1 MFPATSRTFTH
12 AVSLVTVLLSLS
24 ACSPEKEKPKAN
36 PSVPVSVAT
45 AARKDVPVQ
54 LKAIGNIEPFNS
66 VAIKS
71 QVNGQIAKVH
81 FQDGS
86 DVQKGALLVTLQPE
100 SFQAALNQS
109 EAALARDLAQA
120 KFAREQAERYQQLV
134 AEGIV
139 TKDQYDQLR
148 TNAESAAAAVAA
160 DRAAIA
166 NARIQLNYCYI
177 RSPISGRTG
186 NLALQL
192 GNLVKAND
200 LTLVTI
206 NQISP
211 IYATFSIPEKSL
223 PEVKK
228 AMAGRAL
235 KIEAVV
241 PNDPAGKET
250 GTISF
255 LDNAVNSAT
264 GTIKL
269 KGVFANA
276 DHKLWPGQFVD
287 VVMTLGVRRDA
298 VVVPTQAVQVGQQGQ
313 YVYVVK
319 PDKTAEMRPV
329 TVAAEQAGESVIEKG
344 VAPGE
349 TVVVSGQLRLT
360 PGAKVELPSSQ
371 PAAVKR
377 P

>member
-1 MFPATSRTFTH
+1 MFPATCRRFVQ

-24 ACSPEKEKPKAN
+24 ACSTEKEKPKAK
-36 PSVPVSVAT
+36 PAIPVAVAT

-81 FQDGS
+81 FQDGC

-109 EAALARDLAQA
+109 EAALTRDLAQA
-120 KFAREQAERYQQLV
+120 KFAREQAERYRQLV

-211 IYATFSIPEKSL
+211 IYATFSIPEKRL

-241 PNDPAGKET
+241 PNDPNGKET

-264 GTIKL
+264 GAIRL

-276 DHKLWPGQFVD
+276 DRKLWPGQFVD

-344 VAPGE
+344 VTPGE

-360 PGAKVELPSSQ
+360 PGAKIELPSSQ

>member
-1 MFPATSRTFTH
+1 
-12 AVSLVTVLLSLS
+12 LS
-24 ACSPEKEKPKAN
+24 ACSNKEEKPKAK

-81 FQDGS
+81 FQDGC

-166 NARIQLNYCYI
+166 NAKIQLNYCYI

-264 GTIKL
+264 GTIRL
-269 KGVFANA
+269 KGVFGNA
-276 DHKLWPGQFVD
+276 DRKLWPGQFVD

-319 PDKTAEMRPV
+319 PDKTAEMRSV

-360 PGAKVELPSSQ
+360 PGTKVELPSSQ
-371 PAAVKR
+371 PATGKR

>member
-1 MFPATSRTFTH
+1 M
-12 AVSLVTVLLSLS
+12 
-24 ACSPEKEKPKAN
+24 
-36 PSVPVSVAT
+36 PVSVAT

-81 FQDGS
+81 FQDGC
-86 DVQKGALLVTLQPE
+86 DVRKGALLVTLQPE

-109 EAALARDLAQA
+109 EAALTRDLAQA

-241 PNDPAGKET
+241 PNDPNGKET

-264 GTIKL
+264 GTIRL

-276 DHKLWPGQFVD
+276 DRKLWPGQFVD

-329 TVAAEQAGESVIEKG
+329 TVAAEQAGESIIEKG

-371 PAAVKR
+371 KATGTR

>member
-1 MFPATSRTFTH
+1 MFPATSRRFVQ
-12 AVSLVTVLLSLS
+12 AVGLVTVLLSLS
-24 ACSPEKEKPKAN
+24 ACSTKKEKPKAK
-36 PSVPVSVAT
+36 PAVPVAIAT

-81 FQDGS
+81 FKDGS

-120 KFAREQAERYQQLV
+120 RFAREQAERYRQLV

-186 NLALQL
+186 NLSLQL

-200 LTLVTI
+200 LTLVTV

-211 IYATFSIPEKSL
+211 IYATFSIPERSL

-228 AMAGRAL
+228 AMAERAL
-235 KIEAVV
+235 KIEAIV
-241 PNDPAGKET
+241 PNDPNGKET

-255 LDNAVNSAT
+255 LDNAVNAAT
-264 GTIKL
+264 GTIRL

-276 DHKLWPGQFVD
+276 DRKLWPGQFVD
-287 VVMTLGVRRDA
+287 VVMTLGLRRDA

-329 TVAAEQAGESVIEKG
+329 TVAAEQGGESIIEKG

-371 PAAVKR
+371 KVTEKR

>member
-1 MFPATSRTFTH
+1 MFPATSRRFVQ
-12 AVSLVTVLLSLS
+12 AVSLVTVFLALS
-24 ACSPEKEKPKAN
+24 ACSSKKEKPKAK
-36 PSVPVSVAT
+36 PPVPVAVAT

-81 FQDGS
+81 FKDGS

-120 KFAREQAERYQQLV
+120 RFAREQAERYQQLV

-186 NLALQL
+186 NLSLQL

-200 LTLVTI
+200 LTLVTV

-228 AMAGRAL
+228 AMAERAL
-235 KIEAVV
+235 KIEAIV
-241 PNDPAGKET
+241 PNDPNGKET

-255 LDNAVNSAT
+255 LDNAVNAAT
-264 GTIKL
+264 GTIRL

-276 DHKLWPGQFVD
+276 DRKLWPGQFVD

-313 YVYVVK
+313 HVYVVK

-329 TVAAEQAGESVIEKG
+329 TVAAEQAGESIIEKG

-360 PGAKVELPSSQ
+360 PGAKVDLPSSQ
-371 PAAVKR
+371 NATERR

>member
-1 MFPATSRTFTH
+1 MFPATSRRFVQ
-12 AVSLVTVLLSLS
+12 AVSLVTVFLSLS
-24 ACSPEKEKPKAN
+24 ACSSKKEIPKVKP
-36 PSVPVSVAT
+36 PVPVAVAT

-81 FQDGS
+81 FKDGS

-120 KFAREQAERYQQLV
+120 RFAREQAERYRQLV

-186 NLALQL
+186 NLSLQL

-200 LTLVTI
+200 LTLVTV

-211 IYATFSIPEKSL
+211 IYATFSIPERSL

-228 AMAGRAL
+228 AMAERAL
-235 KIEAVV
+235 NIEAIV
-241 PNDPAGKET
+241 PNDPNGKET

-255 LDNAVNSAT
+255 LDNAVNAAT
-264 GTIKL
+264 GTIRL
-269 KGVFANA
+269 KGVFANG
-276 DHKLWPGQFVD
+276 DRKLWPGQFVD
-287 VVMTLGVRRDA
+287 VVMTLGLRRDA

-313 YVYVVK
+313 YLYVVK

-329 TVAAEQAGESVIEKG
+329 TVAAEQAGESIIEKG

-349 TVVVSGQLRLT
+349 IVVVSGQLRLT

-371 PAAVKR
+371 NSTERR

>member
-1 MFPATSRTFTH
+1 MFPATSRRFVQ

-24 ACSPEKEKPKAN
+24 ACSTQKEKPKAK
-36 PSVPVSVAT
+36 PPVPVAVAT

-81 FQDGS
+81 FQDGC

-109 EAALARDLAQA
+109 EAALTRDLAQA
-120 KFAREQAERYQQLV
+120 KFAKEQAERYRQLV

-166 NARIQLNYCYI
+166 NAKIQRNYCYI

-241 PNDPAGKET
+241 PNDPNGKET

-264 GTIKL
+264 GTIRL

-276 DHKLWPGQFVD
+276 DRKLWPGQFVD

-319 PDKTAEMRPV
+319 PDKTAEMRSV

-371 PAAVKR
+371 PTAVKR